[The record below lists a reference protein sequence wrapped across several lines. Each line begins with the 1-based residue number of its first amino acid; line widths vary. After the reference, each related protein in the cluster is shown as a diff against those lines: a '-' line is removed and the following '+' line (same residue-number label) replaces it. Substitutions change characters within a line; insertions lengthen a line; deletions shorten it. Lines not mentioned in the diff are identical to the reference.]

1 MPNPS
6 EAILEVFR
14 ETGALLEGHFLLS
27 SGLHSPK
34 YLQCALVLQ
43 DPSRAERL
51 CGQLARAFTGETIDC
66 VVSPALGGIVVA
78 HELARALGTKAVFA
92 EREDGRMTLRR
103 GFQIEPGQRVLLAE
117 DVITT
122 GGSLREVLAMVKAAG
137 AEVAGVAALVDRTG
151 ARDPELG
158 APLTALVRL
167 DVPIYPPEECPLC
180 DKGLP
185 LVKPGSRP
193 RPAEKGS
200 AE

>member
-43 DPSRAERL
+43 DPSHAERL
-51 CGQLARAFTGETIDC
+51 CGQLARAFAGETIDC
-66 VVSPALGGIVVA
+66 VVGPALGGIVVA
-78 HELARALGTKAVFA
+78 HELAQALGTKAVFA
-92 EREDGRMTLRR
+92 EWEDGRMTLRR

-167 DVPIYPPEECPLC
+167 DVPIYTPEECPLC